1 MNLVEAPKRRSCSM
15 AVLSIGALV
24 PDCESGSGGWAW
36 YFGAGGRLVSPS
48 PFSRITALTPI
59 GPAVATAFITMLTTL
74 NAHAAGID
82 AGSTKFF
89 VATPDGEVAVFESFT
104 LELYRLR
111 DHLLA
116 RGVTTVAIEATGV
129 YWLVLFEILEAAG
142 IDVCVVN
149 GAHVR
154 NVPGR
159 KSDVQDCQWLQQ
171 LHAHGLLRKSF
182 VPPEQIRALRSYT
195 RLRDDHIRQSA
206 MHVNLMQKALDQL
219 NVKLHTV
226 ISQLNGASG
235 LAVVRAIL
243 AGERNAAKLA
253 DLCDPRILKTKRA
266 AVEHSLQGRWRKEH
280 LFALGQALAGWEFC
294 ERQIRE
300 CDTQIAEQLKA
311 LTRDL
316 PLPPKRQ
323 ESPKSGRHHVAQV
336 PELHQSLLT
345 LTGGCDAAQLPG
357 FTDTNW
363 LKLLSEVGT
372 DLSRWPNEKA
382 FTAWL
387 NLAPGKHQSGKTARR
402 ARRRPQSSAGQIFRL
417 AAHSVAKSKYLA
429 LGGFYRRLKAR
440 TNAAVAIVATARKLA
455 VLYYNAM
462 RHGLAYVEQGLE
474 QYEQLYRERQQRYLQ
489 KRAAELGL
497 TLVPNSSPA

>member
-1 MNLVEAPKRRSCSM
+1 M
-15 AVLSIGALV
+15 AVLCIGALV
-24 PDCESGSGGWAW
+24 PDCESGSGGWGW
-36 YFGAGGRLVSPS
+36 SFGARGTWVCLS
-48 PFSRITALTPI
+48 PFSSIACPYPHRAD
-59 GPAVATAFITMLTTL
+59 GRDGVFTMLTTL
-74 NAHAAGID
+74 HPHAAGID

-89 VATPDGEVAVFESFT
+89 VATPEGEVTVFESFT

-111 DHLLA
+111 DHLLS

-129 YWLVLFEILEAAG
+129 YWLVLFEVLESAG
-142 IDVCVVN
+142 IEVCVVN

-235 LAVVRAIL
+235 LAIVRAIL
-243 AGERNAAKLA
+243 AGERSPAKLA
-253 DLCDPRILKTKRA
+253 ALCDQRILKTKRV
-266 AVEHSLQGRWRKEH
+266 AVERSLEGRWKKEH

-294 ERQIRE
+294 ERQIAE
-300 CDTQIAEQLKA
+300 CDAQIAAQLSE

-316 PLPPKRQ
+316 PPPPAGGPR
-323 ESPKSGRHHVAQV
+323 PKSGRHHVPQV
-336 PELHQSLLT
+336 PALHAQLQT
-345 LTGGCDAAQLPG
+345 LSGGHDAARLPG
-357 FTDTNW
+357 LTPGNW

-372 DLSRWPNEKA
+372 DLSRWRNAKA
-382 FTAWL
+382 FTSWL
-387 NLAPGKHQSGKTARR
+387 GLAPGKHQSGKTARR
-402 ARRRPQSSAGQIFRL
+402 ARRRLHNAAGQIFRL
-417 AAHSVAKSKYLA
+417 AAHSVAKSRYLA

-440 TNAAVAIVATARKLA
+440 TNPAVAIVATGRKLA

-474 QYEQLYRERQQRYLQ
+474 RYEQQYRERQQRYLQ

-497 TLVPNSSPA
+497 TLVPNSSPS

>member
-1 MNLVEAPKRRSCSM
+1 
-15 AVLSIGALV
+15 
-24 PDCESGSGGWAW
+24 
-36 YFGAGGRLVSPS
+36 
-48 PFSRITALTPI
+48 
-59 GPAVATAFITMLTTL
+59 MLPTL
-74 NAHAAGID
+74 NPHAAGID

-89 VATPDGEVAVFESFT
+89 VATPDGGVAAFETFT

-111 DHLLA
+111 DHLVA
-116 RGVTTVAIEATGV
+116 QAVTTVAIEATGV
-129 YWLVLFEILEAAG
+129 YWLALFEVLEAAG

-182 VPPEQIRALRSYT
+182 VPPERIRALRSYT

-226 ISQLNGASG
+226 ISQIQGASG

-243 AGERNAAKLA
+243 AGEREPAKLA
-253 DLCDPRILKTKRA
+253 GLCDERILKTKRA
-266 AVEHSLQGRWRKEH
+266 AVERSLQGVWKREH

-294 ERQIRE
+294 ERQIAE
-300 CDTQIAEQLKA
+300 CDAQISTQLEE
-311 LTRDL
+311 LTRE
-316 PLPPKRQ
+316 LPPPTLPAAPG
-323 ESPKSGRHHVAQV
+323 EPLKSGRHHVPKV
-336 PELHQSLLT
+336 PDLHAHLLSLS
-345 LTGGCDAAQLPG
+345 GGHDAARLPG
-357 FTDTNW
+357 LTPGNW

-387 NLAPGKHQSGKTARR
+387 GLAPGKHQSGKTARR
-402 ARRRPQSSAGQIFRL
+402 ARRRPQTAAGQIFRL
-417 AAHSVAKSKYLA
+417 AAQSIAKSRYLA

-440 TNAAVAIVATARKLA
+440 TNSAIAIVATARKLA
-455 VLYYNAM
+455 VLYYHAM

-474 QYEQLYRERQQRYLQ
+474 RYEQLHRERQQRYLQ

-497 TLVPNSSPA
+497 LLMPASPTV